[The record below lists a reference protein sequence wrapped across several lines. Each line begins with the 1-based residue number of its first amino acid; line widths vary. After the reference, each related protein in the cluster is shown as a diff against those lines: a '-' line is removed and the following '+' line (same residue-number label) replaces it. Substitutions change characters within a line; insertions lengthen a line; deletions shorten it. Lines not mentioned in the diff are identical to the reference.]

1 MDKARIITLKRE
13 GVSTREISRRTGMSR
28 DTIAK
33 YWRRFVELNNKLK
46 ENPEL
51 KEEIQDEMLSKPKS
65 VARTRTRHKFTPE
78 LEDHWGYYPW

>member
-1 MDKARIITLKRE
+1 MVDLMDKARIITLRRE

-33 YWRRFVELNNKLK
+33 YWREFVELNNHLK

-65 VARTRTRHKFTPE
+65 ARNT
-78 LEDHWGYYPW
+78 G